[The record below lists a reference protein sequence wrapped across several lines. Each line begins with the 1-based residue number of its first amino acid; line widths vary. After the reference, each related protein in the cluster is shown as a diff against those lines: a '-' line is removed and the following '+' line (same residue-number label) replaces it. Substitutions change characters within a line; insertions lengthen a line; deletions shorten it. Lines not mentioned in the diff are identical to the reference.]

1 MAMGFGLLICR
12 AGIATSPS
20 RTVELMGGVTGDS
33 TLHGDWPQK
42 LLKTWVF
49 SSQVKCWCRTLYV
62 QCLLQCPVM
71 AASQVDRTKGGL
83 VTQRVRSTRG
93 SIRHWKKR

>member
-33 TLHGDWPQK
+33 ILHGNWPQK
-42 LLKTWVF
+42 LLKTFQGEWF
-49 SSQVKCWCRTLYV
+49 SAPRLSLVQDTL
-62 QCLLQCPVM
+62 CPVSSPM
-71 AASQVDRTKGGL
+71 SSDGGL
-83 VTQRVRSTRG
+83 SG
-93 SIRHWKKR
+93 

>member
-33 TLHGDWPQK
+33 TLHGNWPQK
-42 LLKTWVF
+42 LLKTFQGEWF
-49 SSQVKCWCRTLYV
+49 SAPRLRLVQDTL
-62 QCLLQCPVM
+62 CPVSSPM
-71 AASQVDRTKGGL
+71 SSDGGL
-83 VTQRVRSTRG
+83 SG
-93 SIRHWKKR
+93 